1 VIDGHGKWVT
11 PGFLDTHAHHATD
24 AHNDATV
31 AVTAMGRIKDVIDPT
46 DIDAYRVLAGGNTT
60 SNILHGSVNPIG
72 GQSAVVKWRWGRPA
86 HEMLFEGAPPSLKFA
101 LGGNPKSRGTD
112 PAPGV
117 ERRYPA
123 SRMGVEDVIRTTFLE
138 ARAYRD
144 RWRDY
149 EKKKAAGTAAALPPR
164 RDLRLEPLAEILDGK
179 RIMHVHCYRADE
191 MEMLLRMGD
200 ELGFKVNVLH
210 HAVEAYKIAPEIARR
225 GGAVAGFDILGG
237 KVEAWD
243 GIPQGAEILTRHG
256 VPFSIG
262 ADSVS
267 AAAHLNWEAGKLMD
281 NGLSAEEA
289 LAVITINPARQLG
302 IDSRVGSIE
311 VGKDADLV
319 VFTQPPLSVYARPEM
334 VFIDG
339 RLYWSR
345 ERDAQRQKAIEAEK
359 KRLQALDEADA
370 AAAPPTRSASAREAA
385 LESNTTE
392 DSEEEVAH
400 ER

>member
-1 VIDGHGKWVT
+1 MVVDGRGKWVT
-11 PGFLDTHAHHATD
+11 PGFIDTHAHHATD

-31 AVTAMGRIKDVIDPT
+31 AVTSMGRIKDVIDPT

-60 SNILHGSVNPIG
+60 SNLLHGSVNPIG

-86 HEMLFEGAPPSLKFA
+86 KEMLFEGAPESIKFA
-101 LGGNPKSRGTD
+101 MGSNPKFRGTD

-138 ARAYRD
+138 ARAYRE
-144 RWRDY
+144 RWAQY
-149 EKKKAAGTAAALPPR
+149 EKLKAAGQAPPLPPR
-164 RDLRLEPLAEILDGK
+164 RDLRLEPLAEVLEGK
-179 RIMHVHCYRADE
+179 RILHVHCYRADE
-191 MEMLLRMGD
+191 MEMLMRMAD
-200 ELGFKVNVLH
+200 ELGFKVNNFH
-210 HAVEAYKIAPEIARR
+210 HAPESYKVASLIARH
-225 GGAVAGFDILGG
+225 GGAVAGFNILAT

-243 GIPQGAEILTRHG
+243 GIPQYSVILTRSG

-267 AAAHLNWEAGKLMD
+267 DAAHLNWEAGKLVEE
-281 NGLSAEEA
+281 GLTEDEA
-289 LAVITINPARQLG
+289 LAAITINAARQLG
-302 IDSRVGSIE
+302 IDKRVGSIE

-319 VFTQPPLSVYARPEM
+319 VFPAPPLSVYARPEM

-339 RLYWSR
+339 QLYWSR
-345 ERDAQRQKAIEAEK
+345 ERDRQRQLAVESEK
-359 KRLQALDEADA
+359 KRLQALDEAE
-370 AAAPPTRSASAREAA
+370 APPASPSQTTSNDRASAADVDA
-385 LESNTTE
+385 
-392 DSEEEVAH
+392 DEEEVAH